1 MKALLAAAAAL
12 ALAGCSHAPQLDNFG
27 RIQPFQLTSQNGQPF
42 DSHSLDGHVWIAEFF
57 FTSCPGPCPLMNH
70 KLSEIQQQTAAMP
83 DVKIVSFTVD
93 PATDTP
99 EVLLAYSKH
108 YKADPSRW
116 FFLTGPQATL
126 NDLGLNQFHLNPIDG
141 STTHSTR
148 FALVDRN
155 MQIRAYYTTDDNSFM
170 PKLVEDIRALEAGR
184 T

>member
-1 MKALLAAAAAL
+1 MRTLIIAAAL
-12 ALAGCSHAPQLDNFG
+12 GLAACTHAPQFDNFG
-27 RIQPFQLTSQNGQPF
+27 RIQPFQLTSQNSQPF
-42 DSHSLDGHVWIAEFF
+42 DSKSLAGHVWVAEFF

-70 KLSEIQQQTAAMP
+70 KLSEIQQKTADLP

-93 PATDTP
+93 PTTDTP
-99 EVLLAYSKH
+99 AVLLAYSKR

-126 NDLGLNQFHLNPIDG
+126 NDLGFNQFHLNAVDG

-148 FALVDRN
+148 FALVDRD
-155 MQIRAYYTTDDNSFM
+155 MQIRAYYTTDDDSFM
-170 PKLVEDIRALEAGR
+170 PKLVADIRALSAGR